1 MPGRGRSAGLYPD
14 RLHRQRQPFRQS
26 LRESRILGQ
35 FGIGPPARVQQY
47 LPLGRKAVAAAL
59 CHYGSLGIPIG
70 RADRPEQTLG
80 DQPQNLPLSQGQ
92 GGNISGSGAPGGDN
106 RVVIGDLLAVADLGC
121 QDFLWRVQT
130 PDGSGGG
137 DQLRNRAFHII
148 GQKAAV
154 RSGIGTQFLFIE
166 GLEVIQGLLG
176 GVAQGAIGLPL

>member
-1 MPGRGRSAGLYPD
+1 M
-14 RLHRQRQPFRQS
+14 
-26 LRESRILGQ
+26 
-35 FGIGPPARVQQY
+35 
-47 LPLGRKAVAAAL
+47 
-59 CHYGSLGIPIG
+59 
-70 RADRPEQTLG
+70 
-80 DQPQNLPLSQGQ
+80 
-92 GGNISGSGAPGGDN
+92 
-106 RVVIGDLLAVADLGC
+106 VIGDLFAVADLGC

-176 GVAQGAIGLPL
+176 GVAQGAIGLPLEGGEIAEGRGLFRLFLPLHCPDGGGA